1 MSAANTPSNAPE
13 IAPRAAPAT
22 RSRRWLPHRPRSLR
36 GQMAVGSALVA
47 LAAVILV
54 TLAALITV
62 AISFDHYQRSLLA
75 AEASQ
80 LATAYGNGQ
89 TPPFSPAS
97 SFANRSGGTDAE
109 RAALRVRSGTT
120 VWVMDQGGGLF
131 VSPTANIRDPT
142 ALAQDKAIVAPAL
155 QKALHGQ
162 ATQGEL
168 SGAHFP
174 FLVSRLYYAVPVHAG
189 GQDSGAVIGALA
201 VSTPLRSPTAGVF
214 KFLGDVN
221 TSVLLAALA
230 AVCLAVVAAALF
242 SRRLARPLLQLGDAT
257 ASMAG
262 GDYATRVAI
271 PAPTEFTL
279 LAASFN
285 EMAAALERDVGEL
298 RYQEQ
303 LRREL
308 VANVSHE
315 LATPLTAIEG
325 FTEALLDDVVRDPA
339 SRVETVRTIA
349 REAARLHRLVDQL
362 RQVALYEAG
371 AITLERA
378 PLALDALVAQTVDV
392 LAPEL
397 EQKRITLQNTV
408 GADLPRVYA
417 DGDRVTEILLNLLD
431 NALHHTPL
439 SGIIEV
445 SAAAEGDMV
454 RIAVADSGPGVA
466 PEQRER
472 IFERFYRADLSRSN
486 ATGGGGLG
494 LAIVRALVEAHG
506 GTIEAGERAGGG
518 ARFSFTLPRADIT
531 GPAMRV
537 DVTAPGK

>member
-1 MSAANTPSNAPE
+1 
-13 IAPRAAPAT
+13 
-22 RSRRWLPHRPRSLR
+22 
-36 GQMAVGSALVA
+36 
-47 LAAVILV
+47 
-54 TLAALITV
+54 
-62 AISFDHYQRSLLA
+62 
-75 AEASQ
+75 
-80 LATAYGNGQ
+80 
-89 TPPFSPAS
+89 
-97 SFANRSGGTDAE
+97 
-109 RAALRVRSGTT
+109 
-120 VWVMDQGGGLF
+120 
-131 VSPTANIRDPT
+131 
-142 ALAQDKAIVAPAL
+142 
-155 QKALHGQ
+155 
-162 ATQGEL
+162 
-168 SGAHFP
+168 
-174 FLVSRLYYAVPVHAG
+174 
-189 GQDSGAVIGALA
+189 
-201 VSTPLRSPTAGVF
+201 
-214 KFLGDVN
+214 
-221 TSVLLAALA
+221 LA
-230 AVCLAVVAAALF
+230 AVCLAVIAAALF

-339 SRVETVRTIA
+339 SREETVRTIA

-362 RQVALYEAG
+362 RQVALYEAD

-378 PLALDALVAQTVDV
+378 PLPVDALVAQTVDV
-392 LAPEL
+392 LAPEF
-397 EQKRITLQNTV
+397 EQKRITLRNTV
-408 GADLPRVYA
+408 SNDLPRVNA

-431 NALHHTPL
+431 NALYHTPPD
-439 SGIIEV
+439 GVIEV
-445 SAAAEGDMV
+445 SATAEGQMV
-454 RIAVADSGPGVA
+454 RIAIADSGPGVA

-506 GTIEAGERAGGG
+506 GSIAADEGGGGG
-518 ARFSFTLPRADIT
+518 ARFSFTLPCA
-531 GPAMRV
+531 
-537 DVTAPGK
+537 DVTAPDK